1 MAYEKELEAVEK
13 AATTAVDLV
22 TKFADQDPSDPTS
35 CWQNPTRMY
44 EQLDQARDRAL
55 EAWKILEQAKKTA
68 SATEVMEQQQPQTQ
82 ADNTA
87 VHTKEQDLRALF
99 MDMVTDAFADVLAEM
114 KDGEEDIDLDV
125 LVDCLQSGMEIL
137 SQEDRE
143 FLTTDENFGAEEE
156 DVMVIPS
163 PHEERRQEL
172 GFQRVETTA

>member
-1 MAYEKELEAVEK
+1 MAFEKELEAVEK

-22 TKFADQDPSDPTS
+22 QKFADQDPADPTS
-35 CWQNPTRMY
+35 CWQDPTRMY
-44 EQLDQARDRAL
+44 EQLDQARSQAL
-55 EAWKILEQAKKTA
+55 EAWRILEQAK
-68 SATEVMEQQQPQTQ
+68 SAAHAE
-82 ADNTA
+82 A
-87 VHTKEQDLRALF
+87 VIVEQDLRAHF

-114 KDGEEDIDLDV
+114 KDGEENIDLDV

-143 FLTTDENFGAEEE
+143 FLMMDDNVGAE
-156 DVMVIPS
+156 DDDIVPS